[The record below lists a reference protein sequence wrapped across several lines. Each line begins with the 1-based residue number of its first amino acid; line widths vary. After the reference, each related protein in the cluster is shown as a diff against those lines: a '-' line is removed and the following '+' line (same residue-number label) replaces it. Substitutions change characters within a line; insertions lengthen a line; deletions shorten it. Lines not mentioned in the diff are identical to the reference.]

1 MFTGLVEETG
11 LIADI
16 RNRGSEISLLVRAQL
31 ILTDLKIGDS
41 VNINGACQTVVKIE
55 GDTLHFDTV
64 QETLS
69 KTTLGSFKKGERVN
83 LERALRA
90 DSRLGGHFVLG
101 HVDTTGKVIEV
112 VKLSGSYNLKI
123 SFNSK
128 FDKYVIPVGSI
139 CIDGVSLTVAEKGS
153 GWLKAAIIPHTW
165 ENTTL
170 AKLKVNSG
178 VNLEFDVLG
187 KYILNLVGGSN
198 YGGISIDKLKES
210 GFA

>member
-11 LIADI
+11 VIIDI
-16 RNRGSEISLLVRAQL
+16 RNRGNEISLQLRASL
-31 ILTDLKIGDS
+31 ITNDVKVGDS
-41 VNINGACQTVVKIE
+41 ININGACQTVVE
-55 GDTLHFDTV
+55 VRGDMLLFDTV
-64 QETLS
+64 QETLK
-69 KTTLGSFKKGERVN
+69 KTTLGTLKKGDKVN

-101 HVDTTGKVIEV
+101 HVDTTGKVTEL
-112 VKLSGSYNLKI
+112 VKLSGSYNLKV
-123 SFNSK
+123 SFDSK

-153 GWLKAAIIPHTW
+153 GWLKTAIIPHTW

-170 AKLKVNSG
+170 ASLKSG
-178 VNLEFDVLG
+178 SHVNLEFDVLG
-187 KYILNLVGGSN
+187 KYVLNLVSGSN
-198 YGGISIDKLKES
+198 YGGISIEKLKES